1 MATKKLNQSIF
12 RLVVG
17 LVMLTATMILINVW
31 SSTSK
36 HAEHQ
41 LNNDLKVAQNVFEQ
55 VLANR
60 ENVLYNS
67 ASVLTADFGFK
78 QAVATGDRPTINSA
92 LFNHRGRINADLMAL
107 VSLNGKNISSVPKI
121 LVPDQT
127 FPYPRVVQNAISNGG
142 ASSLLFIDQR
152 LYQVMML
159 TIDAPTPIAVA
170 VIGFEINQEWGQQLK
185 NITQLETTIEVQT
198 KGEETFTI
206 STLPANLVAPT
217 LAQQDQP
224 LSWLSLSLLN
234 DVPYVSRRFLLADE
248 DNFKV
253 LITLSNDVHRLFA
266 DFRALQ
272 TNIAL
277 IALLAIILAL
287 CFAALFSRK
296 VAKPLVALA
305 DIAQRISSGD
315 YNKAIN
321 TTSSSTEVTNLAIA
335 LESMQSNIRQREEK
349 ISYQAQHD
357 ILTGLNNRY
366 NMEVQLNAKFEQ
378 NKPFQVLG
386 INVFGFRGINDVFG
400 YHNGDICLQILA
412 KRLAEY
418 GGLGARLAGGELLWI
433 PDTLVTHE
441 QVIAFKNTLE
451 EPIETGDAS
460 ITTRVSVGMLN
471 CPIDAQNAEELFR
484 RMNIVLDETQKTE
497 QLMLSYEPEYE
508 HRYLRRLS
516 IIAELKTALNDQ
528 QEELSLFYQPKLD
541 LISGTVTKVEAL
553 IRWNNA
559 LLGFVSPEDF
569 ISVAEQAGF
578 IGKITDWVINQAIK
592 DAVILKGL
600 GLNVS
605 IAINLSAKDVMDD
618 TLLPHIITLMNA
630 SQLET
635 NALSFEMTESDLV
648 QEPEKAIQQ
657 LQAFRNRGFEM
668 AIDDFGT
675 GYSSMSYL
683 KNLPV
688 TTLKVDKS
696 FVLKLDSQQ
705 GDQKIVRSVI
715 DLAHNFGLNVVAE
728 GIENQATLKLLHGW
742 GCELAQGFYMS
753 KPLPLNDFVQWH
765 KKHQSTNWLED

>member
-36 HAEHQ
+36 HAQHQ

-121 LVPDQT
+121 LAPDQT
-127 FPYPRVVQNAISNGG
+127 FPYPQVVQNAISNGG
-142 ASSLLFIDQR
+142 ASSLLFIGQR

-206 STLPANLVAPT
+206 STLPAKLVAPT

-224 LSWLSLSLLN
+224 LSWLSLSLFN

-315 YNKAIN
+315 YNKTIN

-433 PDTLVTHE
+433 PDTLITHE
-441 QVIAFKNTLE
+441 QVIAFKTTLE

-471 CPIDAQNAEELFR
+471 CPVDAQNAEELFR

-541 LISGTVTKVEAL
+541 LSSGTVTKVEAL

-618 TLLPHIITLMNA
+618 TLLPHIIALMSA

-765 KKHQSTNWLED
+765 KTHQSTNWLED

>member
-36 HAEHQ
+36 HAQHQ

-121 LVPDQT
+121 LAPDQT
-127 FPYPRVVQNAISNGG
+127 FPYPQVVQNAISNGG
-142 ASSLLFIDQR
+142 ASSLLFIGQR

-206 STLPANLVAPT
+206 STLPAKLVAPT

-224 LSWLSLSLLN
+224 LSWLSLSLFN

-248 DNFKV
+248 DHFKV

-315 YNKAIN
+315 YNKTIN

-378 NKPFQVLG
+378 NKSFQVLG

-433 PDTLVTHE
+433 PDTLITHE

-471 CPIDAQNAEELFR
+471 CPVDAQNAEELFR

-541 LISGTVTKVEAL
+541 LSSGTVTKVEAL

-618 TLLPHIITLMNA
+618 TLLPHIIALMSA

-688 TTLKVDKS
+688 VKS
-696 FVLKLDSQQ
+696 QNNHKLARWHRYGWQ
-705 GDQKIVRSVI
+705 
-715 DLAHNFGLNVVAE
+715 NV
-728 GIENQATLKLLHGW
+728 QTATLR
-742 GCELAQGFYMS
+742 CQTTE
-753 KPLPLNDFVQWH
+753 
-765 KKHQSTNWLED
+765 

>member
-1 MATKKLNQSIF
+1 
-12 RLVVG
+12 
-17 LVMLTATMILINVW
+17 MLTATMILINVW

-36 HAEHQ
+36 HAQHQ

-55 VLANR
+55 VLENR
-60 ENVLYNS
+60 ENVLYGS

-92 LFNHRGRINADLMAL
+92 LFNHGGRINADLMAL
-107 VSLNGKNISSVPKI
+107 VSLDGKNISSVPKI
-121 LVPDQT
+121 LPPEQT

-142 ASSLLFIDQR
+142 ASSLLFIGQR

-185 NITQLETTIEVQT
+185 NITQLETTIEVQA

-206 STLPANLVAPT
+206 STLPAELVAPT
-217 LAQQDQP
+217 LAQQGQP
-224 LSWLSLSLLN
+224 LSWLSLSLFS
-234 DVPYVSRRFLLADE
+234 DIPYVSRRFLLTDE

-315 YNKAIN
+315 YNKSIN

-386 INVFGFRGINDVFG
+386 INIFGFRGINDVFG

-412 KRLAEY
+412 KRLDKY

-433 PDTLVTHE
+433 PDTLVNYE
-441 QVIAFKNTLE
+441 QVIQFKNTLE
-451 EPIETGDAS
+451 EPVETGDAS
-460 ITTRVSVGMLN
+460 ITPRVSVGMLN
-471 CPIDAQNAEELFR
+471 CPVDAHNAEELFR
-484 RMNIVLDETQKTE
+484 RMNIVLDEAQKTE
-497 QLMLSYEPEYE
+497 HMMLSYEPEYE

-541 LISGTVTKVEAL
+541 LNSGKVTKVEAL

-600 GLNVS
+600 GLNMS
-605 IAINLSAKDVMDD
+605 IAINLSAQDVMDD
-618 TLLPHIITLMNA
+618 ALLPHIIALMNA

-657 LQAFRNRGFEM
+657 LQAFRNKGFEM

-705 GDQKIVRSVI
+705 GDQKIVRTVI
-715 DLAHNFGLNVVAE
+715 DLAHSFGLNVVAE

-753 KPLPLNDFVQWH
+753 KPLPLDNFVQWH
-765 KKHQSTNWLED
+765 KKHQLTNWLED

>member
-1 MATKKLNQSIF
+1 
-12 RLVVG
+12 
-17 LVMLTATMILINVW
+17 MLTATMILINVW

-36 HAEHQ
+36 HAQHQ

-121 LVPDQT
+121 LAPDQT
-127 FPYPRVVQNAISNGG
+127 FPYPQVVQNAISNGG
-142 ASSLLFIDQR
+142 ASSLLFIGQR

-206 STLPANLVAPT
+206 STLPAKLVAPT

-224 LSWLSLSLLN
+224 LSWLSLSLFN

-248 DNFKV
+248 DHFKV

-315 YNKAIN
+315 YNKTIN

-378 NKPFQVLG
+378 NKSFQVLG

-433 PDTLVTHE
+433 PDTLITHE

-471 CPIDAQNAEELFR
+471 CPVDAQNAEELFR

-541 LISGTVTKVEAL
+541 LSSGTVTKVEAL

-618 TLLPHIITLMNA
+618 TLLPHIIALMSA

>member
-36 HAEHQ
+36 HAQHQ

-121 LVPDQT
+121 LAPDQT
-127 FPYPRVVQNAISNGG
+127 FPYPQVVQNAISNGG
-142 ASSLLFIDQR
+142 ASSLLFIGQR

-206 STLPANLVAPT
+206 STLPAKLVAPT

-224 LSWLSLSLLN
+224 LSWLSLSLFN

-315 YNKAIN
+315 YNKTIN

-433 PDTLVTHE
+433 PDTLITHE

-471 CPIDAQNAEELFR
+471 CPVDAQNAEELFR

-541 LISGTVTKVEAL
+541 LSSGTVTKVEAL

-618 TLLPHIITLMNA
+618 TLLPHIIALMSA

-765 KKHQSTNWLED
+765 KTHQSTNWLED

>member
-36 HAEHQ
+36 HAQHQ

-121 LVPDQT
+121 LAPDQT
-127 FPYPRVVQNAISNGG
+127 FPYPQVVQNAISNGG
-142 ASSLLFIDQR
+142 ASSLLFIGQR

-206 STLPANLVAPT
+206 STLPAKLVAPT

-224 LSWLSLSLLN
+224 LSWLSLSLFN

-248 DNFKV
+248 DHFKV

-315 YNKAIN
+315 YNKTIN

-378 NKPFQVLG
+378 NKSFQVLG

-433 PDTLVTHE
+433 PDTLITHE

-471 CPIDAQNAEELFR
+471 CPVDAQNAEELFR

-553 IRWNNA
+553 IRRNNA

-578 IGKITDWVINQAIK
+578 IGKITDWVIN
-592 DAVILKGL
+592 
-600 GLNVS
+600 
-605 IAINLSAKDVMDD
+605 AINLSAKDVMDD
-618 TLLPHIITLMNA
+618 TLLPHIIALMSA